1 MHDKHYYE
9 KLFKD
14 YPDVV
19 DLTTFRKMLGGIWD
33 CAARRLMK
41 KIGQNISMDKVMQGR
56 KIDYFSST
64 GEHMRKPVKLKWANI
79 YIETNLSANQIR
91 NIVAKLLRLCNLSIT
106 DYNIFF
112 RADYTSLHE

>member
-1 MHDKHYYE
+1 
-9 KLFKD
+9 
-14 YPDVV
+14 
-19 DLTTFRKMLGGIWD
+19 
-33 CAARRLMK
+33 
-41 KIGQNISMDKVMQGR
+41 
-56 KIDYFSST
+56 
-64 GEHMRKPVKLKWANI
+64 MRKPVKLKWANI